1 MNDVREAHAKALT
14 FGGLAGERELSL
26 IQSAIARPY
35 NGHHRTVER
44 KAAALVQSLAQNH
57 GFVDGNKRTALIVA
71 NLFVDRSGYKLVA
84 HEGDLNMEFETM
96 ILDVVEHRLDFA
108 ALVDWFRQRLQRT

>member
-1 MNDVREAHAKALT
+1 MSDVREAHAKALT

-35 NGHHRTVER
+35 SGHHRTVER

-57 GFVDGNKRTALIVA
+57 GFIDGNKRTALIVA
-71 NLFVDRSGYKLVA
+71 NLFIDRSGFKLVA
-84 HEGDLNMEFETM
+84 REGDLNMEFETV
-96 ILDVVEHRLDFA
+96 ILDVVEHRLDFDE
-108 ALVDWFRQRLQRT
+108 LVQWFGRRLETA